1 MWGAFFIFKA
11 NYYNYVGTWTQY
23 DTVIYPQYPLF
34 ESEGVEVENE
44 DDLWSPAESDVSV
57 RIKSLNV
64 HLAQFADELIN
75 GNIFQ
80 NGESQALPTICR
92 EIMNIYHQIYN
103 QNVELHNTWNGSR
116 RFEVSRKK
124 LEEVFLIIQSMYNR
138 IIMIFLHAGNV
149 SVARQY
155 IVESNANENSKRAG

>member
-34 ESEGVEVENE
+34 ESKVENE

-57 RIKSLNV
+57 RIKSLKV

-92 EIMNIYHQIYN
+92 EIKNIYHRIYN
-103 QNVELHNTWNGSR
+103 QNVELHATWNGLR
-116 RFEVSRKK
+116 RFEVWIPGQKK
-124 LEEVFLIIQSMYNR
+124 LEEVF
-138 IIMIFLHAGNV
+138 
-149 SVARQY
+149 
-155 IVESNANENSKRAG
+155 